1 MDERPTP
8 TVLGALRLY
17 RLTSL
22 IIVVVAFALSVGFG
36 YLTRK
41 DTTATARMIL
51 ATPTSDD
58 PVGVNAAT
66 EPTFVR
72 YVAQR
77 ALFVT
82 SHQVLTVAA
91 KDLGNT
97 SFSSLRDKVSATSSG
112 NGSAVSVTVS
122 GNSSAGAARIA
133 NAVVRA
139 YMGESKKQV
148 QAQSSAALSA
158 IGSAQ
163 EKIIA
168 ALGAD
173 LAARNPTY
181 QALGAQAGTITVAS
195 AQFGSGVTFVDP
207 ATAAQAAKPGPPYI
221 DALVGLVLGLLIAAT
236 VAWVRADNALERAAA
251 ADAGEAPARPDD
263 VASADGHADRAGGRT
278 RADRRRAERQGAVRG
293 SESDAGDAPE

>member
-8 TVLGALRLY
+8 TVLGALRTY

-22 IIVVVAFALSVGFG
+22 IIVVLAFALSVGFG
-36 YLTRK
+36 FLTK
-41 DTTATARMIL
+41 HDTTATAKMIL
-51 ATPTSDD
+51 ATPNSDD

-82 SHQVLTVAA
+82 SHQVLAVAA

-97 SFSSLRDKVSATSSG
+97 SVSSLHSKVSATSSG

-122 GNSSAGAARIA
+122 AGSSAGAARIA

-139 YMGESKKQV
+139 YLSESKKQL
-148 QAQSSAALSA
+148 QDQSAAALSA

-168 ALGAD
+168 ALGPD

-207 ATAAQAAKPGPPYI
+207 ATAAQANKPGLPYI
-221 DALVGLVLGLLIAAT
+221 DALAGLVLGILIAAA

-251 ADAGEAPARPDD
+251 ADAGDAVAPATGA
-263 VASADGHADRAGGRT
+263 ASERVDGNAGART
-278 RADRRRAERQGAVRG
+278 RAERRRAERVGRESVR
-293 SESDAGDAPE
+293 EADDE